1 MIPILHEED
10 KTSIK
15 NYGWG
20 ALKDALSCT
29 VSCEENGAYDLS
41 MIYPMTG
48 LHAEKILERKLISA
62 APSLYENRQL
72 FRVYRITRPMDGRIQ
87 VYAHHISYDLG
98 NCIVKPFSAS
108 RLSEAIQKLK
118 SNIVG
123 DCPFTLSAAYDAEG
137 SFSVDKPMTVRAAM
151 LSNSSENMA
160 AVYDGVWDFD
170 GMNCTLRKKEEKDR
184 GAIIAYGLNLLDV
197 TQEKNIEDVYT
208 HVYPYW
214 MNAEKNRYYDL
225 EPINASGITGYKK
238 IYPLDLTQ
246 YYEKSPSDESMRKT
260 AEEFIQKNQI
270 GKITVS
276 LTLSYVQLEK
286 CVEYS
291 KNVQSKPILRGDTVE
306 VRYLRLGVSAR
317 ARVSKTDYNVLL
329 ERYDSVQVGDVR
341 ERLAR
346 TTVRERSRVTTTN
359 DRAVDASRVATDY
372 IQERTDGEID
382 FGVGDYSYS
391 IGQDGLEFNG
401 IRNRKAIKNF
411 GEVSNWSAGKVDF
424 DLSRY
429 SALLIT
435 FESHKGSTWLASG
448 GGAGTASVVIP
459 IGSKDWDGSPKKYS
473 MIYPWNTVHRR
484 DVWADSTGVNFG
496 DAYER
501 TSNYVTGNNF
511 TPSITPV
518 TFSINLQDPGADGWT
533 KNNSLCVP
541 KEVYGFL

>member
-108 RLSEAIQKLK
+108 KLSEAIQKLK

-137 SFSVDKPMTVRAAM
+137 NFSVDKPMTVRAAM

-291 KNVQSKPILRGDTVE
+291 KNVQSKLILRGDTVE

-329 ERYDSVQVGDVR
+329 ERYDSVHVGDAR

-372 IQERTDGEID
+372 IQERTEGEID

-401 IRNRKAIKNF
+401 IRNKKAIMAF
-411 GEVSNWSAGKVDF
+411 GDAEKGQWYTSLSAGKQKI

-429 SALLIT
+429 SAILIT
-435 FESHKGSTWLASG
+435 FESNKGTTWFAQG
-448 GGAGTASVVIP
+448 GSAGPVSLIVPVN
-459 IGSKDWDGSPKKYS
+459 GKEYS
-473 MIYPWNTVHRR
+473 LVYPWNTVHRR
-484 DVWADSTGVNFG
+484 TVIVTSTGIQFF

-518 TFSINLQDPGADGWT
+518 TFSINLQDPGADGWI

-541 KEVYGFL
+541 HEVYGFL

>member
-41 MIYPMTG
+41 IIYPMTG

-108 RLSEAIQKLK
+108 KLSEAIQKLK

-260 AEEFIQKNQI
+260 TEEFIQKNQI

-286 CVEYS
+286 CVEYQ
-291 KNVQSKPILRGDTVE
+291 KNVQSKLILRGDTVE

-372 IQERTDGEID
+372 IKERTDGEID

-391 IGQDGLEFNG
+391 IGQEGLEFNG
-401 IRNRKAIKNF
+401 IRNKKAIMTF
-411 GEVSNWSAGKVDF
+411 GDAEKGQWYTSLSAGKQEI

-429 SALLIT
+429 SAILIT
-435 FESHKGSTWLASG
+435 FESNKGTTWFAQG
-448 GGAGTASVVIP
+448 GSAGPVSLIVPVN
-459 IGSKDWDGSPKKYS
+459 GKKYS
-473 MIYPWNTVHRR
+473 LVYPWNTVHRR
-484 DVWADSTGVNFG
+484 TVIVTSTGIQFF

-501 TSNYVTGNNF
+501 TSNYATGNNF

-541 KEVYGFL
+541 HEVYGFL